1 MKRDTGPII
10 DMQPDG
16 SFTPT
21 PKPGLGTV
29 MLRLVMVGV
38 VLVIGISLLWAALVS
53 AAVMVLGGLALYGF
67 WRFRQSP
74 LMQWFRGKSSNQSLT
89 R

>member
-1 MKRDTGPII
+1 MDRDTGPII

-16 SFTPT
+16 SFTPPP
-21 PKPGLGTV
+21 PKAGLGTV
-29 MLRLVMVGV
+29 IVRLAIVGV
-38 VLVIGISLLWAALVS
+38 ILVIGISLLWAALVS

-67 WRFRQSP
+67 WRFKQSP
-74 LMQWFRGKSSNQSLT
+74 LMRWFRGNRSLT